1 MVGIGWIKSRQLGIN
16 WPIKKRER
24 CRHIGRN
31 IRFDHL
37 RIENNRGRGRMEII
51 GIIGLGIVGL
61 VLIMEIWVVYKGFK
75 RR

>member
-1 MVGIGWIKSRQLGIN
+1 
-16 WPIKKRER
+16 
-24 CRHIGRN
+24 
-31 IRFDHL
+31 
-37 RIENNRGRGRMEII
+37 MEII